1 MRKNSADGLILRK
14 DGRYQRK
21 EMIGEKWKTFSGKT
35 PADVW
40 GKIRAAQDKQAELER
55 QQEERQNAG
64 ELFAV
69 IADEYLA
76 IVEGMKDGTKRSY
89 LPAIARA
96 KDAFGE
102 YRMREI
108 QPYMIAEFLRGPEMA
123 GRAATTV
130 SNQKTVI
137 NNIYQYWIDSPKWRG
152 DWNPAIQTKMPR
164 GLPKQKRKP
173 PTEAEVQIVK
183 DNYLD
188 PDALLPVAYLCTG
201 ERRGE
206 MCAIQLKDI
215 DFEKNTIRIYKTV
228 THKGN
233 EPEIHDYT
241 KTPAGVREVPLLSML
256 RDALQPVRKMP
267 KDTYIVGLDTKPI
280 TRKGYDVLWTR
291 FWRKYGMAEAVPKT
305 KQAHRRGRVETVK
318 YNVWKVP
325 VCGHQFRHEYV
336 CMLAMG
342 GVPEEIAIQLVGH
355 ANAKMIHD
363 VYLSIK
369 PKMIEDARQK
379 LESVL

>member
-1 MRKNSADGLILRK
+1 MKKNSADGLIMRK

-21 EMIGEKWKTFSGKT
+21 ELIGEKWKTFSGRT

-40 GKIRAAQDKQAELER
+40 AKIDAAKDEQAERER
-55 QQEERQNAG
+55 QQAETRNAR

-69 IADEYLA
+69 VAAEYKA
-76 IVEGMKDGTKRSY
+76 IVDGMKDGTKRSY
-89 LPAIARA
+89 LPAIRRA
-96 KDAFGE
+96 VDAFGE

-108 QPYMIAEFLRGPEMA
+108 QPYMIAEFLRGDEMA

-137 NNIYQYWIDSPKWRG
+137 NNIYQYWIDSPKYRG
-152 DWNPAIQTKMPR
+152 DCNPAVQTKMPR
-164 GLPKQKRKP
+164 GLPKRKRKP
-173 PTEAEVQIVK
+173 PTEAEVQTVK
-183 DNYLD
+183 DHYLD

-206 MCAIQLKDI
+206 MCAIQLKDV
-215 DFEKNTIRIYKTV
+215 DFEKNVIRIYKSV
-228 THKGN
+228 THRGN
-233 EPEIHDYT
+233 VPELHDYT
-241 KTPAGVREVPLLSML
+241 KTPAGIREVPLLSML
-256 RDALQPVRKMP
+256 REALQPVRKLP
-267 KDTYIVGLDTKPI
+267 PETYIIGLGKKPI
-280 TRKGYDVLWTR
+280 TRKGYDVLWVR
-291 FWRKYGMAEAVPKT
+291 FWKKYGMAEAVPKT

-318 YNVWKVP
+318 YTVWKVP

-355 ANAKMIHD
+355 ANAKMIHE

-369 PKMIEDARQK
+369 PQMLEDARQK
-379 LESVL
+379 LEGVL